1 MRERGTDDRFVR
13 VVRDAC
19 FQVERDIAIR
29 LPVDIH
35 VGTDSP
41 VLIGREGI
49 AIEYVVLV
57 GVDAGIITVGVEI
70 GKAELC
76 FEVFFQGSVREVLI
90 DEESGFFFFLFGV
103 AGVSGSAL
111 QFEMAGKGI
120 NKLKPVF
127 LFDPCGGNEFFSLAV
142 FGFVLVF
149 DAKVTFP
156 TGMGVSEFSGKF
168 FPVAGEAC
176 LITGSEEAEIVII
189 SI

>member
-1 MRERGTDDRFVR
+1 MRERGTDNRLVR

-41 VLIGREGI
+41 VLIGGEGI

-90 DEESGFFFFLFGV
+90 DEESGFFLFLFGV

-127 LFDPCGGNEFFSLAV
+127 LFDPCGGNEFFCLVV
-142 FGFVLVF
+142 FGFALVF
-149 DAKVTFP
+149 EAKVTFP

-176 LITGSEEAEIVII
+176 LITGSKEAEIVVI